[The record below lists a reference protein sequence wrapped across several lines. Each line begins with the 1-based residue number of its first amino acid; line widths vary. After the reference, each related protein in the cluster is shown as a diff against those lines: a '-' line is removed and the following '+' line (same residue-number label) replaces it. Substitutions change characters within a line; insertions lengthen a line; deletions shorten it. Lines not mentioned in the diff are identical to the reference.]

1 MNMWNVNDG
10 FNKSLIVRKANWLVK
25 QYKMKRSDAFIISW
39 RYAKNQKDNF
49 FKKET
54 IVYHTINTF
63 EFSESRKELVSF
75 LNDLFYHNYTTRD
88 RDFYQ
93 EILFDGKVVAFI
105 IPVQGKFLIQ
115 DINNNK
121 CTLNEFINQIRRRS
135 VGKELLVVS

>member
-49 FKKET
+49 FKKES
-54 IVYHTINTF
+54 ILYNTINSF
-63 EFSESRKELVSF
+63 EFGKSRKELVSF
-75 LNDLFYHNYTTRD
+75 LNNLFYHNYQTKD
-88 RDFYQ
+88 KDFYQ
-93 EILFDGKVVAFI
+93 EILFDGKIIAFI
-105 IPVQGKFLIQ
+105 IPVKGKFVIQ

-121 CTLNEFINQIRRRS
+121 YTLNGFINTIRRRS
-135 VGKELLVVS
+135 VRKELLVV